1 MPNKSSVGADMI
13 YEFYTYVAIQIE
25 GQHNISEYAKLKE
38 IRFWE
43 SFKKVLEGKFQPVLV
58 LNGEN
63 PAKELSICMEFVI
76 IGV

>member
-43 SFKKVLEGKFQPVLV
+43 SFKKVLEGKF
-58 LNGEN
+58 
-63 PAKELSICMEFVI
+63 
-76 IGV
+76 